1 MPGTGRPRT
10 EGTDAAVLAAA
21 MELLAERGYD
31 GLTMEGVAARAGV
44 AKTTVYRRWP
54 SRADLVLELAQR
66 VAAPVRLAPTGDLR
80 RDLVAALRDIIGVLE
95 APLARR
101 VIPRVLAEAPE
112 NEELAAVLTSFW
124 TDRRARL
131 RSLLEAGMAS
141 GQIRPD
147 LDLEVAADAL
157 YGPVWYR
164 YLVTRAELDP
174 SAAEAIVDRALEGM
188 RGAPGA
194 VVRAR
199 GT

>member
-10 EGTDAAVLAAA
+10 EGTDEAVMDAA

-54 SRADLVLELAQR
+54 SRAQLVLEVANR
-66 VAAPVRLAPTGDLR
+66 VAAPVRLTPTGDLR
-80 RDLVAALRDIIGVLE
+80 HDLVSALRDIIGVLD

-101 VIPRVLAEAPE
+101 IVPRILADAGES
-112 NEELAAVLTSFW
+112 EELTAVLSAFW
-124 TDRRARL
+124 TNRRGRL
-131 RSLLEAGMAS
+131 RELLTAGVES
-141 GQIRPD
+141 GEIRPD
-147 LDLEVAADAL
+147 LDLDVAADAL

-164 YLVTRAELDP
+164 YLVTRAPLTA

-188 RGAPGA
+188 HP
-194 VVRAR
+194 
-199 GT
+199 